1 MDKIT
6 GGSAAHFYP
15 KKSVSQIGAFLG
27 SAAAVL
33 VGHSGKL
40 PTASNTSPFI
50 PIFGNLQTKINSLQT
65 RIQQGVD
72 LLLPKN
78 KTYCAVFSL
87 GQPLKTL
94 QIRLAGGAL

>member
-40 PTASNTSPFI
+40 PTASNTSPFSLI
-50 PIFGNLQTKINSLQT
+50 LRLLRLNSQALQT

-72 LLLPKN
+72 SLLPEN